1 MRKLY
6 IYNGSKSHLFLYTF
20 LLIPFS
26 FRLNY
31 QFFDFYLFITG
42 TVDRRE
48 SKGGKENTSV
58 IKKKGGGW
66 HRKWEGHR
74 REASI
79 SVAG

>member
-1 MRKLY
+1 MLGRMRKLY

-48 SKGGKENTSV
+48 SKGGKENTIV
-58 IKKKGGGW
+58 IKKRGGDGIENG
-66 HRKWEGHR
+66 RGTGG
-74 REASI
+74 SLL
-79 SVAG
+79 